1 MGCRNV
7 CKPPVIFE
15 HVQEAYPRK
24 SDIRQTQIEI
34 STMHNSRERLSRG
47 LVKNITQNNYQMKRS
62 RKKAFDKITY
72 MMPKFLYLSEYDS
85 RRRPHYN

>member
-7 CKPPVIFE
+7 CKPPIIYE

-34 STMHNSRERLSRG
+34 SALYNSRERLGRG
-47 LVKNITQNNYQMKRS
+47 HVKNSEQLDRLANCGEDNVPRLTVV
-62 RKKAFDKITY
+62 KI
-72 MMPKFLYLSEYDS
+72 MYLAS
-85 RRRPHYN
+85 